1 MPGNLTGFVCHSAQY
16 FLVFPSRSYLA
27 SLFPSSFFAVSLLLL
42 SWYVSFLP
50 FPVSCC
56 QSRAVTKL
64 GEMTKTIF
72 NSTLWWIEDVWNLP
86 DNAFKLFFL
95 FTQVKKLLAV
105 PAYEDAKSVCLYL
118 SLPTEVKFI
127 SALTQLFL
135 SFISALSQLANR
147 GVQHLTLSNS
157 VSNVA
162 GRHWGACLRCSSE
175 EQEVLRTKVQYQPP
189 MPCRCN

>member
-64 GEMTKTIF
+64 GETTKTRFSDRLLKI
-72 NSTLWWIEDVWNLP
+72 VWNLP
-86 DNAFKLFFL
+86 EIASKLFFI

-105 PAYEDAKSVCLYL
+105 PAYQDAKSVCLYL

-127 SALTQLFL
+127 SALSQPANRDQ
-135 SFISALSQLANR
+135 SFILALSQLANR
-147 GVQHLTLSNS
+147 APIPHTAKFSLQTPGGH
-157 VSNVA
+157 
-162 GRHWGACLRCSSE
+162 
-175 EQEVLRTKVQYQPP
+175 
-189 MPCRCN
+189 